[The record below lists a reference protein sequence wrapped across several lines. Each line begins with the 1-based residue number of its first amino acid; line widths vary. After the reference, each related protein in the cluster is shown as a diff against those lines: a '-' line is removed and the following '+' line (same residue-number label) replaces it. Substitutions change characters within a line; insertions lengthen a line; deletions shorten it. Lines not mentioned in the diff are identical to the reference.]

1 MCLSKFIKWVTSF
14 NQKKR
19 KQTKITMSEYQS
31 QPTRCHVPLILIGG
45 FGNFS
50 TDDEKRS
57 PYLGFNAGSAY
68 DHKKGGNHIYEGMI
82 LRFLKSD
89 WQYQDATNVVFYGGK
104 DIEAQPTIP
113 RKIQYIEGMISQGE
127 ILPPQLQR
135 LKDQGIV
142 DKFQL
147 LQANG
152 LFSGNRVIVNP
163 AMALKFLESA
173 EDPSRS
179 LWVFRYYDLEKR
191 NFETYGRALV
201 RLIDCIR
208 EVAADEQGVKPKV
221 NIIAYSMGGLVIR
234 QAIQETYPQ
243 RNLKAEDYIN
253 KVVTL
258 GTPHRG
264 VTFQLF
270 KDWLGT
276 EAEKDL
282 ERMNPQ
288 NQENTN
294 NLSSFWNFKNYFP
307 LERLLTVVGT
317 NYRPYHNWSGTW
329 LNRLFSESN
338 EYGLNYNRSD
348 GLVKQIAAQIPGAPR
363 TFIHKCHGGFDSLI
377 RSRESFEVATRFLFG
392 NVRTRLRMVKAKI
405 SRGKDLFGN
414 SEFFLGVSIKPRGV
428 DFELFH
434 QSKEGE
440 NCYGPFSKDN
450 LSDENIAFPWAD
462 NNKLI
467 WEGYLNSLSILEDES
482 IQPKDMVIR
491 LDFYVGER
499 DLSGIGFSDNLIF
512 RKHYYIRALLTER
525 PLELYLHTHELFTLP
540 GFQPQPQEMMRM
552 VENGWEFDVLGTG
565 FKGRFCI
572 EIDRIPE
579 HGQLE
584 AVI

>member
-1 MCLSKFIKWVTSF
+1 
-14 NQKKR
+14 
-19 KQTKITMSEYQS
+19 MSEHQS
-31 QPTRCHVPLILIGG
+31 QPTRRHLPLILIGG

-50 TDDEKRS
+50 TDDEKKS
-57 PYLGFNAGSAY
+57 TYLGFNIGSAY
-68 DHKKGGNHIYEGMI
+68 HHKKGENHIYEGMI

-89 WQYQDATNVVFYGGK
+89 WQYQDATNVVFYRGK
-104 DIEAQPTIP
+104 EIESEPIIP
-113 RKIQYIEGMISQGE
+113 RKIKYIEEMSLQGE
-127 ILPPQLQR
+127 ALPYQLQR

-142 DKFQL
+142 EKFQN

-152 LFSGNRVIVNP
+152 LFSGNRVIVDP
-163 AMALKFLESA
+163 TMALKFLEST
-173 EDPSRS
+173 EEPYRS
-179 LWVFRYYDLEKR
+179 VWVFRYYDLDKR
-191 NFETYGRALV
+191 NFESYGNALV

-243 RNLKAEDYIN
+243 SNLQAEDYIN

-264 VTFQLF
+264 ITFQLLQ
-270 KDWLGT
+270 DWLGT

-288 NQENTN
+288 NQDDIENPN
-294 NLSSFWNFKNYFP
+294 SFWNFKDYFP

-329 LNRLFSESN
+329 LNRLFSEAN

-348 GLVKQIAAQIPGAPR
+348 GLVKQFAAQIPGAPR
-363 TFIHKCHGGFDSLI
+363 TFVHKCHGGFDSLI
-377 RSRESFEVATRFLFG
+377 TSRESFEVATRFLFG
-392 NVRTRLRMVKAKI
+392 NVRVRLRMVKAQI
-405 SRGKDLFGN
+405 SRGKDLFGK

-434 QSKEGE
+434 QSKDAE
-440 NCYGPFSKDN
+440 NCYGPFSEEN
-450 LSDENIAFPWAD
+450 LSDENLAFPWAD
-462 NNKLI
+462 DNKLI
-467 WEGYLNSLSILEDES
+467 WEGYLDTIPIWEDES
-482 IQPKDMVIR
+482 IQPKDLVIR
-491 LDFYVGER
+491 LDVYVGER
-499 DLSGIGFSDNLIF
+499 DLLGIGFSDNLIF
-512 RKHYYIRALLTER
+512 REQYYIRALLTTTT
-525 PLELYLHTHELFTLP
+525 PELYLHKHELFALP
-540 GFQPQPQEMMRM
+540 DFQPERQEMMRM
-552 VENGWEFDVLGTG
+552 VENGWHFDVLGTG

-579 HGQLE
+579 QGQPEPL
-584 AVI
+584 I

>member
-1 MCLSKFIKWVTSF
+1 
-14 NQKKR
+14 
-19 KQTKITMSEYQS
+19 MSEHQS
-31 QPTRCHVPLILIGG
+31 QPTRRHLPLILIGG

-50 TDDEKRS
+50 TDDEKKS
-57 PYLGFNAGSAY
+57 TYLGFNIGSAY
-68 DHKKGGNHIYEGMI
+68 HHKKGENHIYEGMI

-89 WQYQDATNVVFYGGK
+89 WQYQDATNVVFYRGK
-104 DIEAQPTIP
+104 EIESEPIIP
-113 RKIQYIEGMISQGE
+113 RKIKYIEEMSLQGE
-127 ILPPQLQR
+127 ALPYQLQR

-142 DKFQL
+142 EKFQN

-152 LFSGNRVIVNP
+152 LFSGNRVIVDP
-163 AMALKFLESA
+163 TMALKFLEST
-173 EDPSRS
+173 EEPYRS
-179 LWVFRYYDLEKR
+179 VWVFRYYDLDKR
-191 NFETYGRALV
+191 NFESYGNALV

-243 RNLKAEDYIN
+243 SNLHAEDYIN

-264 VTFQLF
+264 ITFQLLQ
-270 KDWLGT
+270 DWLGT

-288 NQENTN
+288 NQDDIENPN
-294 NLSSFWNFKNYFP
+294 SFWNFKDYFP

-329 LNRLFSESN
+329 LNRLFSEAN

-348 GLVKQIAAQIPGAPR
+348 GLVKQFAAQIPGAPR
-363 TFIHKCHGGFDSLI
+363 TFVHKCHGGFDSLI
-377 RSRESFEVATRFLFG
+377 TSRESFEVATRFLFG
-392 NVRTRLRMVKAKI
+392 NVRVRLRMIKAQI
-405 SRGKDLFGN
+405 SRGKDLFGK

-434 QSKEGE
+434 QSKDAE
-440 NCYGPFSKDN
+440 NCYGPFSEEN
-450 LSDENIAFPWAD
+450 LSDENLAFPWAD
-462 NNKLI
+462 DNKLI
-467 WEGYLNSLSILEDES
+467 WEGYLDTIPIWEDES
-482 IQPKDMVIR
+482 IQPKDLVIR
-491 LDFYVGER
+491 LDVYVGER
-499 DLSGIGFSDNLIF
+499 DLLGIGFSDNLIF
-512 RKHYYIRALLTER
+512 REQYYIRALLTTTT
-525 PLELYLHTHELFTLP
+525 PELYLHKHELFSLP
-540 GFQPQPQEMMRM
+540 DFQPEPQEMMRM
-552 VENGWEFDVLGTG
+552 VENGWHFDVLGTG

-579 HGQLE
+579 QGQPEPL
-584 AVI
+584 I

>member
-1 MCLSKFIKWVTSF
+1 
-14 NQKKR
+14 
-19 KQTKITMSEYQS
+19 MSEHQS
-31 QPTRCHVPLILIGG
+31 QPTRRHLPLILIGG

-50 TDDEKRS
+50 TDDEKKS
-57 PYLGFNAGSAY
+57 TYLGFNIGSAY
-68 DHKKGGNHIYEGMI
+68 HHKKGENHIYEGMI

-89 WQYQDATNVVFYGGK
+89 WQYQDATNVVFYRGK
-104 DIEAQPTIP
+104 EIESEPIIP
-113 RKIQYIEGMISQGE
+113 RKIKYIEEMSLQGE
-127 ILPPQLQR
+127 ALPYQLQR

-142 DKFQL
+142 EKFQN

-152 LFSGNRVIVNP
+152 LFSGNRVIVDP
-163 AMALKFLESA
+163 TMALKFLEST
-173 EDPSRS
+173 EEPYRS
-179 LWVFRYYDLEKR
+179 VWVFRYYDLDKR
-191 NFETYGRALV
+191 NFESYGNALV

-243 RNLKAEDYIN
+243 SNLQAEDYIN

-264 VTFQLF
+264 ITFQLLQ
-270 KDWLGT
+270 DWLGT

-288 NQENTN
+288 NQDDIENPN
-294 NLSSFWNFKNYFP
+294 SFWNFKDYFP

-329 LNRLFSESN
+329 LNRLFSEAN

-348 GLVKQIAAQIPGAPR
+348 GLVKQFAAQIPGAPR
-363 TFIHKCHGGFDSLI
+363 TFVHKCHGGFDSLI
-377 RSRESFEVATRFLFG
+377 TSRESFEVATRFLFG
-392 NVRTRLRMVKAKI
+392 NVRVRLRMVKAQI
-405 SRGKDLFGN
+405 SRGKDLFGK

-434 QSKEGE
+434 QSKDAE
-440 NCYGPFSKDN
+440 NCYGPFSEEN
-450 LSDENIAFPWAD
+450 LSDENLAFPWAD
-462 NNKLI
+462 DNKLI
-467 WEGYLNSLSILEDES
+467 WEGYLDTIPIWEDES
-482 IQPKDMVIR
+482 IQPKDLVIR
-491 LDFYVGER
+491 LDVYVGER
-499 DLSGIGFSDNLIF
+499 DLLGIGFSDNLIF
-512 RKHYYIRALLTER
+512 REQYYIRALLTTTT
-525 PLELYLHTHELFTLP
+525 PELYLHKHELFALP
-540 GFQPQPQEMMRM
+540 DFQPEPQEMMRM
-552 VENGWEFDVLGTG
+552 VENGWHFDVLGTG

-579 HGQLE
+579 QGQPEPL
-584 AVI
+584 I